1 MSIELIVS
9 EIIENAFN
17 MDYNIIFAGMFTVK
31 LQNILLY
38 IKVK

>member
-17 MDYNIIFAGMFTVK
+17 MDYNMIFAVMFRVK
-31 LQNILLY
+31 LQNISLY